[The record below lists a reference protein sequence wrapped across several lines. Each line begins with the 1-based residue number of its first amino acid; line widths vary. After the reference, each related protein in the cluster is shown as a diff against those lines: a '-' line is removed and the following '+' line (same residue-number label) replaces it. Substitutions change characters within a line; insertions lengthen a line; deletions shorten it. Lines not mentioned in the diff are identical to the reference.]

1 MAVNLRASTSRRRR
15 HRHRARFFIDLARPR
30 RSSSQW
36 CASIFR
42 FHVGCR
48 CCCAL
53 AGHSKHNAALRLRR
67 RRLIC
72 FKSSGGFRAAVGTI
86 SPRPPQHRR
95 CVRLARVFTPFLED
109 YSEALWPPAAG
120 AGSPVSCPPRW
131 PRMKSVLGF
140 LGQRGA
146 LATGGGRIGFSCYL
160 KDNRAAQREQ
170 TPPAP
175 GIVC

>member
-1 MAVNLRASTSRRRR
+1 MAVNLRASTSCR

-36 CASIFR
+36 CTSIFR

-48 CCCAL
+48 CCSAQ
-53 AGHSKHNAALRLRR
+53 AGHSKHSFALRLRR
-67 RRLIC
+67 LRLFC
-72 FKSSGGFRAAVGTI
+72 FMSSRGFRAAIRII
-86 SPRPPQHRR
+86 SLRPPPHTD
-95 CVRLARVFTPFLED
+95 VAFAWLGF

-120 AGSPVSCPPRW
+120 AGSLVSYPPCW

-146 LATGGGRIGFSCYL
+146 LTTEGG
-160 KDNRAAQREQ
+160 
-170 TPPAP
+170 
-175 GIVC
+175 